1 MWTDWTSCCRA
12 ARRAPR
18 RRRPR
23 RRPPPPTTTTY
34 HDDHDHHD
42 TTTTTLP
49 ECAVCPFNP
58 PFLVARDARLNN
70 DATIDGSV
78 GVNDQGGSLR
88 LGRRLT
94 MTDGTTATSD
104 GARLAAGASI
114 ANARVNNLV
123 LGPNANVR
131 GTTGPAVLPIISPF
145 CSIPADHLRRR
156 GRAGAAGSEP
166 RPARTRDV
174 WPPLGAGRRIDHA
187 RAGRLH
193 LLRHQDRPQLEDYD
207 AGPGDPERR
216 RKRHDRHGLRLRT
229 GTGNRPD
236 RGECRRPRSAGE
248 PTARSPRAVFVAP
261 NARIS
266 FGRGA
271 TLQGCFC
278 ADRINTDK
286 RINLVCPPP

>member
-1 MWTDWTSCCRA
+1 M
-12 ARRAPR
+12 
-18 RRRPR
+18 
-23 RRPPPPTTTTY
+23 
-34 HDDHDHHD
+34 
-42 TTTTTLP
+42 
-49 ECAVCPFNP
+49 CPFNP

-78 GVNDQGGSLR
+78 GVNDEGGSLR
-88 LGRRLT
+88 MGRRLT

-145 CSIPADHLRRR
+145 CTIPAITCGGADVQVPPGQSRGPLAPGTYGRLWVLDGASITLEPGVFTFCDIKTGRSSKITTLGQATLNVAGNVTIGTGSVFGPAQGTDPIAVNVA
-156 GRAGAAGSEP
+156 GRAV
-166 RPARTRDV
+166 RVTD
-174 WPPLGAGRRIDHA
+174 
-187 RAGRLH
+187 
-193 LLRHQDRPQLEDYD
+193 
-207 AGPGDPERR
+207 
-216 RKRHDRHGLRLRT
+216 
-229 GTGNRPD
+229 
-236 RGECRRPRSAGE
+236 SAIA
-248 PTARSPRAVFVAP
+248 TAVFVAP

-286 RINLVCPPP
+286 RIKPGVPGAVGAAWKRGPER